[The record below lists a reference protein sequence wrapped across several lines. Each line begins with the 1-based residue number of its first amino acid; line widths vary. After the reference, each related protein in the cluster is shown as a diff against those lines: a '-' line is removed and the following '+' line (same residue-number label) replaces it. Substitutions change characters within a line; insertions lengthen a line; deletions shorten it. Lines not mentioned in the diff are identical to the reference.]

1 MEQQDSAGVQ
11 RVVRELRE
19 VRARCPIHLWQ
30 AALQGA
36 FGGAA
41 EEGAAPSA
49 GSGVDRH
56 HGAGGDGGADGG
68 GADCGGGGGANP
80 GPCWLSTVPHVLLLR
95 ALSWCSPRELAR
107 LESCGGAGRAL
118 VARAARQLARVAT
131 AAAPASAPT
140 APLPGAAGAAGSAG
154 AAGAAG
160 AAGGGT
166 CEASPALARKLRPRL
181 ALESWAS
188 FARFAAARA
197 AAARNALPGGP
208 HQYHRALLA
217 CAGGGDGGE
226 DPTCLL
232 ALGAGRRHVQAAGD
246 DAAEC
251 FQWSF
256 DFLRRL
262 KCRVRCVAMSPRHAV
277 VVTESVAPPCSGGGG
292 GGGGMSGGTVL
303 TVGSGE
309 NGTLGQGQGVVDVP
323 SLRPV
328 GLFSNTGVHALW
340 AAASFCAT
348 AIVGADGTLYTC
360 GYAADGQLGHG
371 PHGPPSPVQAA
382 QSPPPPP
389 PPPPPPL
396 PHGATSEVLED
407 VWVPTAV
414 DSLLAGGVAVA
425 HVAMGFDHTVVV
437 GRCGGAWSCGLGA
450 LGRLGHGDE
459 AARLLP
465 TRIDA
470 LRWHGG
476 GGGGGSG
483 GCWAVAAA
491 AGESHT
497 LVLGMDG
504 DLWAFGCGEGGRLGL
519 GDESNQLLPKR
530 VVGGALALA
539 AVDGIATQRVAAVA
553 AGSAHTAV
561 VTAGGAAL
569 VWGRGDDKNLGT
581 LRDDDEL
588 LPTPVHGLGA
598 CADIVEVSAGV
609 EFTVW
614 RRASGEVTVCGGEF
628 DLYGSIPDQ
637 PDQRPR
643 NVWCSTGLT
652 HVRCDPEPEF
662 ACELC

>member
-1 MEQQDSAGVQ
+1 
-11 RVVRELRE
+11 
-19 VRARCPIHLWQ
+19 
-30 AALQGA
+30 
-36 FGGAA
+36 
-41 EEGAAPSA
+41 
-49 GSGVDRH
+49 
-56 HGAGGDGGADGG
+56 
-68 GADCGGGGGANP
+68 
-80 GPCWLSTVPHVLLLR
+80 
-95 ALSWCSPRELAR
+95 
-107 LESCGGAGRAL
+107 
-118 VARAARQLARVAT
+118 
-131 AAAPASAPT
+131 
-140 APLPGAAGAAGSAG
+140 
-154 AAGAAG
+154 
-160 AAGGGT
+160 
-166 CEASPALARKLRPRL
+166 L

-188 FARFAAARA
+188 FGRFAAARA
-197 AAARNALPGGP
+197 AAARNARGSP

-277 VVTESVAPPCSGGGG
+277 VVTESVARSGGGG
-292 GGGGMSGGTVL
+292 GDGGGMLGGTVL

-323 SLRPV
+323 KLRPV
-328 GLFSNTGVHALW
+328 VGMFFNGRPVTGVHALW

-371 PHGPPSPVQAA
+371 PPSPLQAA
-382 QSPPPPP
+382 QPPPPPPLPPPP

-414 DSLLAGGVAVA
+414 DSLITDGVAVA

-476 GGGGGSG
+476 GSGGGGGGGGGSG

-497 LVLGMDG
+497 LVLGVDG

-530 VVGGALALA
+530 VAGGALALA
-539 AVDGIATQRVAAVA
+539 AVGGIATQRVAAVA

-569 VWGRGDDKNLGT
+569 VWGRGDGKNLGT

-609 EFTVW
+609 EFTAW
-614 RRASGEVTVCGGEF
+614 RRANGEVTVCGGEF
-628 DLYGSIPDQ
+628 DDYQQVPNGLQASDGPIPDQ

-652 HVRCDPEPEF
+652 YVRCDPEPEF